1 VTPEI
6 RKLRD
11 IALSYPGTEEGIACE
26 GTALEKRTIK
36 ARKKAFVFL
45 GVADVMLK
53 LTESLGEATALASS
67 QPERFKVGA
76 HGWVTAKLESGDQ
89 HAEQLQRWV
98 AESYRTAA
106 EPKRAAKAG

>member
-11 IALSYPGTEEGIACE
+11 IALSYPGVEEGVACE

-53 LTESLGEATALASS
+53 LGPLVDEAMALATAE
-67 QPERFKVGA
+67 PGRCKVGA
-76 HGWVTAKLESGDQ
+76 HGWVTVQLDESSES
-89 HAEQLQRWV
+89 EQLARWLD
-98 AESYRTAA
+98 ESYRLVVK
-106 EPKRAAKAG
+106 PRA